1 MGKRTA
7 ENILKE
13 INQQEVLT
21 RTDYTFVEY
30 VNELLK
36 IQEVLAGLVYGK
48 EKSSNVRMNEIVAKL
63 EMEARE
69 RGLSRDTEVREGLNA
84 LRLLNKEICV
94 SLAGKSG
101 EDRVANCMG
110 WVTRLDKEFYR
121 NVYISDEAEE
131 TELDGVI
138 VTKNG
143 VIILEVKNA
152 KEDITI
158 AEDGRILF
166 CNASCYHDISVGE
179 KMARKRRL
187 LKKRLETEL
196 ENRGIK
202 TPVVVDSLIVFS
214 TPKNTRIQI
223 HDNYQKERYC
233 LKGHLF
239 REVDTFVS
247 DVVYQDTEYEV
258 LKDIIA
264 DIETEQKRFELKF
277 DPQVLKVNISKAL
290 AVFYD
295 AGIIVENE
303 QIADECNEPKHKV
316 SFWRRF
322 FVASA
327 AAASAFCVGI
337 GL

>member
-7 ENILKE
+7 ESILKE
-13 INQQEVLT
+13 INQQEVLN

-36 IQEVLAGLVYGK
+36 IQEVLAGFVYGK
-48 EKSSNVRMNEIVAKL
+48 EKASYIRMNEIVAKL

-69 RGLSRDTEVREGLNA
+69 CVLTNNAEVREGLNA

-94 SLAGKSG
+94 AMAGKCG

-143 VIILEVKNA
+143 VIILEIKNA

-179 KMARKRRL
+179 KMDRKRRL
-187 LKKRLETEL
+187 LKKRLEAEL
-196 ENRGIK
+196 KNRGMK

-214 TPKNTRIQI
+214 TPKNTRIRI

-239 REVDTFVS
+239 REVDAFVS
-247 DVVYQDTEYEV
+247 DVVYQDTEYEM

-264 DIETEQKRFELKF
+264 GIETEQKRFELKF
-277 DPQVLKVNISKAL
+277 DPQGLKVNISKAL
-290 AVFYD
+290 AAFYD
-295 AGIIVENE
+295 AGVIVENE
-303 QIADECNEPKHKV
+303 QNVDECNVQEHKM

-327 AAASAFCVGI
+327 AAASAFSVGI

>member
-7 ENILKE
+7 ETILKE
-13 INQQEVLT
+13 INQQEVFN

-36 IQEVLAGLVYGK
+36 IQEVLARIVYGK
-48 EKSSNVRMNEIVAKL
+48 EKSLYVRMNEIVAKL

-69 RGLSRDTEVREGLNA
+69 CGLSSDVDVREGLNGM
-84 LRLLNKEICV
+84 RLLNKEICV
-94 SLAGKSG
+94 AIAGKCG

-110 WVTRLDKEFYR
+110 WVTRSDKEYYR

-131 TELDGVI
+131 TELDGII

-196 ENRGIK
+196 EKRGIK
-202 TPVVVDSLIVFS
+202 KSVVIDSLIVFS
-214 TPKNTRIQI
+214 TPKNTRIRI
-223 HDNYQKERYC
+223 HDNYHKEKYC

-239 REVDTFVS
+239 REVDAFAS

-264 DIETEQKRFELKF
+264 GIETEQKRFELKF
-277 DPQVLKVNISKAL
+277 DPQVLKMNISKAL
-290 AVFYD
+290 AAFYD
-295 AGIIVENE
+295 AGIIVGNE
-303 QIADECNEPKHKV
+303 RLVEECSKKEHKR

-327 AAASAFCVGI
+327 AAASAFTVGI